1 MKRISLLTMIIVAVL
16 PTVSRAYNYCPV
28 QYRTRWSPYAF
39 GLVSGDVRYSPYA
52 YKYGHSG
59 LVPGNVRYSPYA
71 FSYKHSGLVTDYWC
85 GAGWYS
91 RPFYYEACRV
101 PAAVSYNSY
110 QSPGDCGHRQ
120 TNLSDQKQRNFEEKL
135 EARKQRIRSVR
146 QSKKQINKKIQTN
159 GMEIISKYLK
169 NNNIDFRIDRI
180 LAISNMTISV
190 DFLIKDKNIII
201 KYWNPEEI
209 LLLKQQPEYKR
220 NCYEKYLTE
229 WKGFCQEYMKTG
241 GKIHQIVS
249 AKEQEILA
257 KLMLCDELNDG

>member
-1 MKRISLLTMIIVAVL
+1 
-16 PTVSRAYNYCPV
+16 
-28 QYRTRWSPYAF
+28 
-39 GLVSGDVRYSPYA
+39 
-52 YKYGHSG
+52 
-59 LVPGNVRYSPYA
+59 
-71 FSYKHSGLVTDYWC
+71 
-85 GAGWYS
+85 
-91 RPFYYEACRV
+91 
-101 PAAVSYNSY
+101 
-110 QSPGDCGHRQ
+110 
-120 TNLSDQKQRNFEEKL
+120 
-135 EARKQRIRSVR
+135 
-146 QSKKQINKKIQTN
+146 
-159 GMEIISKYLK
+159 MEIISKYLK

-220 NCYEKYLTE
+220 NSYEKYLTE